1 MRKVSLF
8 AEDFGHEAVI
18 APLARCV
25 AAQYGTEVAVRS
37 VSVRGG
43 FGCVQTELKDYVADL
58 MKYKESLPD
67 LIVVATD
74 ANCTGYIPRL
84 RNLQGITEKIRDRV
98 VYAVPD
104 PHVER
109 WLLRD
114 PAAFKAVLGKPCKL
128 PKEKCGRDRYKKLL
142 VEAVRD
148 AGTTP
153 LLGGM
158 EYAGDIVGQ
167 MDLRPTAE
175 SGDFG
180 SLLQELHARFRLWK
194 GHELP

>member
-18 APLARCV
+18 APLVRRV
-25 AAQYGTEVAVRS
+25 AAQCGAEVAVRS

-43 FGCVQTELKDYVADL
+43 FGLVQTELAEYVADL
-58 MKYKESLPD
+58 LKYKESLPD

-74 ANCTGYIPRL
+74 ANCTGYIHR
-84 RNLQGITEKIRDRV
+84 RKILQGITEEIRDRV
-98 VYAVPD
+98 VYAIPD

-148 AGTTP
+148 TGAAP
-153 LLGGM
+153 PLGGM
-158 EYAGDIVGQ
+158 EYAGDIVEQ

-175 SGDFG
+175 NDDFG
-180 SLLQELHARFRLWK
+180 SLLQELHARIRLWK
-194 GHELP
+194 THQLP